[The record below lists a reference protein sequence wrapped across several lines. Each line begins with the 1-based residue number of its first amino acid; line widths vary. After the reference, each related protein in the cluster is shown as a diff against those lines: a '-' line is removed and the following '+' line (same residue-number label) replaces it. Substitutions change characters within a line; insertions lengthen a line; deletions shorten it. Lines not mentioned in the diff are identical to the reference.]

1 MSTEDTVRDGG
12 GQRLER
18 LSVAQAARALG
29 LTESGVRKR
38 VSRGTSP
45 HERDENGTVW
55 VFVDPLETVS
65 GTPLDTHLDAERDA
79 LLDTLRDQVGT
90 LKDQV
95 RYLQVESE
103 RKDTIIMSLTQR
115 IPELEAASGPRES
128 AIASSE
134 EPPKGAQY
142 PTVQQRTKSSVL
154 GGSDSSE
161 YQRVSRLLGERK
173 REGGSRHVG

>member
-95 RYLQVESE
+95 RYLQVEGE

-134 EPPKGAQY
+134 EPPKGAVPHGAAEDEIKRSWWQ
-142 PTVQQRTKSSVL
+142 
-154 GGSDSSE
+154 
-161 YQRVSRLLGERK
+161 RLLGVSASE
-173 REGGSRHVG
+173 

>member
-1 MSTEDTVRDGG
+1 MSAEDTIRDGG

-38 VSRGTSP
+38 VSRGTLP

-65 GTPLDTHLDAERDA
+65 GTPLDNAPDEERDT
-79 LLDTLRDQVGT
+79 LLDT

-95 RYLQVESE
+95 DMLKEQVRYLQAEGE
-103 RKDTIIMSLTQR
+103 RKDAIIMTMAQR
-115 IPELEAASGPRES
+115 IPELEPASEAPES
-128 AIASSE
+128 PETASS
-134 EPPKGAQY
+134 
-142 PTVQQRTKSSVL
+142 TVEGVETPL
-154 GGSDSSE
+154 AAE
-161 YQRVSRLLGERK
+161 K
-173 REGGSRHVG
+173 RSWLARFFGLS

>member
-1 MSTEDTVRDGG
+1 MSTEDTTRDGG

-38 VSRGTSP
+38 VSRGTLP

-65 GTPLDTHLDAERDA
+65 GTPFDNAVDEERDTV
-79 LLDTLRDQVGT
+79 LDTLRDQVAT

-95 RYLQVESE
+95 RYLQAEGE
-103 RKDTIIMSLTQR
+103 RKDAIIMTMAQR
-115 IPELEAASGPRES
+115 IPELEAPSEPREAPETAS
-128 AIASSE
+128 APAEGVVEVPE
-134 EPPKGAQY
+134 EEEGRPWW
-142 PTVQQRTKSSVL
+142 RRMF
-154 GGSDSSE
+154 GG
-161 YQRVSRLLGERK
+161 
-173 REGGSRHVG
+173 